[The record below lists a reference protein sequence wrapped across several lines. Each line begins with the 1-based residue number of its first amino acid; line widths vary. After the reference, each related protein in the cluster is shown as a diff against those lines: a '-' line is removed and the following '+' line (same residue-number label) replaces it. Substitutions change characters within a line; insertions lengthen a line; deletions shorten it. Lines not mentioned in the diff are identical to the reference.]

1 MGIIIDVTEKIK
13 LQAEMIRAG
22 QLALLGELAAGIA
35 HEINNPIYSIIN
47 FAQLIADESDRD
59 NRVHAFG
66 KLIMEEGNR
75 IADLTANLVSLSRST
90 DGPKMSVPIH
100 ELISNSLKLIGMQL
114 KKDHITIKDT
124 ISKEIPPLIVNPQE
138 IHQVFLNLIQNA
150 RYALNEK
157 YPGKDKDKILEISC
171 NTVFIDDHQYV
182 RIIFYDHGIGIAEE
196 ILFKVKSLFFTTK
209 PPNKGT
215 GIGLS
220 VSENI
225 IHNHGGKITIESI
238 WGEFTKVLIDLPV
251 TE

>member
-1 MGIIIDVTEKIK
+1 M
-13 LQAEMIRAG
+13 
-22 QLALLGELAAGIA
+22 
-35 HEINNPIYSIIN
+35 
-47 FAQLIADESDRD
+47 
-59 NRVHAFG
+59 
-66 KLIMEEGNR
+66 
-75 IADLTANLVSLSRST
+75 
-90 DGPKMSVPIH
+90 
-100 ELISNSLKLIGMQL
+100 
-114 KKDHITIKDT
+114 
-124 ISKEIPPLIVNPQE
+124 
-138 IHQVFLNLIQNA
+138 NLIQNA